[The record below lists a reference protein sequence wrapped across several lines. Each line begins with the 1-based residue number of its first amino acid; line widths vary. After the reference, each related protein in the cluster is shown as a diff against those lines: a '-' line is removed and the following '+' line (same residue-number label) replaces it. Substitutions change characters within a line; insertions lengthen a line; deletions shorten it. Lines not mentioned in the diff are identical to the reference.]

1 MSRTRGEEKLRA
13 LLAGGRLA
21 TAPGVADVLSARIAA
36 QAGHDALYLG
46 GNAMAL
52 GLGKGQPFLTLTE
65 TVEMT
70 AKVARSV
77 DRPLVVDAGAG
88 FGNLAHLHGA
98 VRELEGAGA
107 AAIHIDDQ
115 PYPKRAAY
123 HRGQGELVSTEAMA
137 ARIRTACA
145 ARSDMLIFARSDALR
160 VSGSME
166 ESIARCRA
174 YAEAGADG
182 LILLDLDPERAGL
195 VRAAVPQLPLIWIGG
210 VVPPIPGVAE
220 LEEAGFALA
229 LYPFNGVAAVTAA
242 LTELWRGLKTTGR
255 IGQSDALLGQAR
267 KETLEI
273 VDMQS
278 FWAIEENEE

>member
-1 MSRTRGEEKLRA
+1 MSRARGEERLRA
-13 LLAGGRLA
+13 LLASGRLA

-36 QAGHDALYLG
+36 RAGHDALYLG

-52 GLGKGQPFLTLTE
+52 GVGKGQPFLTLTE
-65 TVEMT
+65 TVELT
-70 AKVARSV
+70 ARVARSV
-77 DRPLVVDAGAG
+77 DQPLVVDAGAG

-123 HRGQGELVSTEAMA
+123 HRGQGTLVSTEAMA

-160 VSGSME
+160 VSGSVDE
-166 ESIARCRA
+166 AIARCRA
-174 YAEAGADG
+174 YAETGADG
-182 LILLDLDPERAGL
+182 LILLDLDPERVRL

-210 VVPPIPGVAE
+210 VVPPIPSVTE
-220 LEEAGFALA
+220 LEAAGFALA
-229 LYPFNGVAAVTAA
+229 LYPFNGVAAVTAVLA
-242 LTELWRGLKTTGR
+242 DLWQGLKATGR
-255 IGQSDALLGQAR
+255 IGQPDELLVRAR

-273 VDMQS
+273 VDMPS
-278 FWAIEENEE
+278 FWAIEEDEE